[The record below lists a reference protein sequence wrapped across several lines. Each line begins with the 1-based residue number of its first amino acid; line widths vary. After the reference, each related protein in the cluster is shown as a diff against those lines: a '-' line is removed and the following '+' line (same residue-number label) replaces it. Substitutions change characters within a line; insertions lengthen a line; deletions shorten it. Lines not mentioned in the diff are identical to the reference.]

1 MIRGRALSEKEKPAF
16 VERLARLVL
25 REAVSGIAKP
35 AEKMAKR
42 VARAVG
48 LILAGIVISVLGVAF
63 LAVGAVKWL
72 SMLMPSWLAWLLVGI
87 ILFLLGVAVTLITYA
102 SGHS

>member
-1 MIRGRALSEKEKPAF
+1 MSEKEKRPL

-25 REAVSGIAKP
+25 REALGGFAKP
-35 AEKMAKR
+35 AERLAKR

-48 LILAGIVISVLGVAF
+48 LILGGIIISVLGIAF

-72 SMLMPSWLAWLLVGI
+72 TTMMPNWLAWSMVGI
-87 ILFLLGVAVTLITYA
+87 ILFLLGIAVTSLTYK
-102 SGHS
+102 SGRS